1 MGVWRSITKG
11 VLCWRRELTLPFQ
24 TMTAFPDQAE
34 LQLLLTT
41 VKRRMPDVR
50 QVNFLSWL
58 VPQRKPLTPCSSP
71 GLELY
76 LWYWSEHAGFYAS
89 PDRGGCCCPQ
99 PEKAQQVE
107 HLDPE
112 SNLMLLLFPELLD
125 PASLSSTHHSYCQC
139 TSSSDYLHSADLQ
152 HVGKV
157 GDDLMV
163 SNRDHISRTNAV
175 TLLHWVLY
183 RVKP

>member
-50 QVNFLSWL
+50 QVTFLSWL

-76 LWYWSEHAGFYAS
+76 LWCSVRTCRFLCLS
-89 PDRGGCCCPQ
+89 RQ
-99 PEKAQQVE
+99 RR
-107 HLDPE
+107 
-112 SNLMLLLFPELLD
+112 LLL
-125 PASLSSTHHSYCQC
+125 ST
-139 TSSSDYLHSADLQ
+139 A
-152 HVGKV
+152 
-157 GDDLMV
+157 
-163 SNRDHISRTNAV
+163 RDGTAGGAPWS
-175 TLLHWVLY
+175 
-183 RVKP
+183 RVKPHVTSVPWAAGSCFPLLNSSQLLPVHQFFRLPAFCWLATRWKGWGWPNGFKQRPHQQN